1 MGVSIG
7 PKIGIDGE
15 AAFRKQIKDIN
26 SAYKSLEE
34 GTKAVTAAFEANGNK
49 QGALEAAQS
58 RLEQQMLKQIEK
70 YDLLKD
76 AVSRATQKYGENSA
90 EAAALEGALY
100 DTENTIRDLER
111 QILDTDDALAKLAD
125 GMGDAA
131 SETDAA
137 EAEFQSS
144 LSSIK
149 AVDTHL
155 KALEAET
162 KAVTAAF
169 EANGDKQG
177 ALEAT
182 ASQLLK
188 QLDKQ
193 REKLKLLETAL
204 QQATDQ
210 YGEGSVEAIQLNTA
224 LHNTKT
230 TIGKLET
237 EVTDTINK
245 LERMSAGLDDVAD
258 EADDAGNAMLDFGDI
273 LNANIISD
281 FIMDGLQE
289 LGDLV
294 VDFAKGMPE
303 AAAEVRAAESQ
314 FEQAFGEME
323 NSARSALE
331 SISEDTGIATT
342 RLQESYTQ
350 IYAFAKTAGAESEVA
365 LDIAGRALVAAA
377 DNAAYYDKSIED
389 VTETLQSFLKGNY
402 ENDAALGV
410 SCTETTRNAA
420 ANELYA
426 QSFNDLSE
434 SQKQLTLLYMVEQAN
449 ELSGAMGQAAREA
462 DSWTNTTGELA
473 EAWRQ
478 LQAALGDP
486 VLEGITPL
494 LQAFTQILNDLS
506 KTLASDELADGMKSF
521 EKSVDS
527 ANKTLE
533 SSEKEIERTAIAAD
547 YYVGKLEELESQVSG
562 SESAQQEYANV
573 VKALNELYPEL
584 NLQISEQTGLLDANS
599 RAQLNNLSALKQKY
613 LQQAQEAQ
621 YTSILQAQAEAT
633 VAVQNAQYQLTQ
645 VQGQRVGIETQLA
658 SILGVS
664 AERARELAYQYV
676 NGANGTVAFTNETAA
691 LAVELVN
698 LIAEEAALE
707 EGIESGNLEIEEAEA
722 LLKELAEA
730 LGLTTDG
737 TGELTEAT
745 DDSSTSLKDLAK
757 AYEDTQESARDSI
770 EFQMGLFDELSMESE
785 MSAREIVDNWAK
797 QQQALEN
804 YKANLQKAIDMNLDK
819 ALVQQL
825 SDGSTQSMVI
835 LDELVNGTEVHVD
848 EINAAFRNLENA
860 KEEVAGAIAGT
871 SNIIEAELDEAESAA
886 YAGGANVADA
896 TARGISDNTY
906 KVSQA
911 ASRMAGTIQ
920 PTYNKILDIRS
931 PSRKMEKSA
940 EYTVDGAVVG
950 VDENIKRFEESMRA
964 MAKAGENA
972 FLQERLES
980 ASLYPSIVTN
990 PVAAQQSRSYTYGDI
1005 IININQ
1011 LPGEDAEELAY
1022 RIMDVIQIEVAKREA
1037 GVSG

>member
-1 MGVSIG
+1 MGYSIG

-15 AAFRKQIKDIN
+15 NEFRSSIKRIN
-26 SAYKSLEE
+26 ETYKALEAE
-34 GTKAVTAAFEANGNK
+34 TRAVTAAFEANDDK
-49 QGALEAAQS
+49 QGRLEATSKQ
-58 RLEQQMLKQIEK
+58 LEKQLTQQRKKLA
-70 YDLLKD
+70 LLED
-76 AVSRATQKYGENSA
+76 AVQKATAKYGEGSL
-90 EAAALEGALY
+90 EATRLNGALY
-100 DTENTIRDLER
+100 DTKATISKLESELSDTDSELRDMAAGLER
-111 QILDTDDALAKLAD
+111 
-125 GMGDAA
+125 
-131 SETDAA
+131 
-137 EAEFQSS
+137 
-144 LSSIK
+144 
-149 AVDTHL
+149 
-155 KALEAET
+155 
-162 KAVTAAF
+162 
-169 EANGDKQG
+169 
-177 ALEAT
+177 
-182 ASQLLK
+182 
-188 QLDKQ
+188 
-193 REKLKLLETAL
+193 
-204 QQATDQ
+204 
-210 YGEGSVEAIQLNTA
+210 
-224 LHNTKT
+224 
-230 TIGKLET
+230 
-237 EVTDTINK
+237 
-245 LERMSAGLDDVAD
+245 AGD

-281 FIMDGLQE
+281 FIMDGLRE

-323 NSARSALE
+323 NSAGSALE

-462 DSWTNTTGELA
+462 GSWTNTTGELA

-478 LQAALGDP
+478 LQAVLGDP
-486 VLEGITPL
+486 VIQAAIPIIQDITDAINALLE
-494 LQAFTQILNDLS
+494 Q
-506 KTLASDELADGMKSF
+506 SDWEKLDGSMEDF
-521 EKSVDS
+521 VDS
-527 ANKTLE
+527 MEDANAQFSE
-533 SSEKEIERTAIAAD
+533 SVESAESAA
-547 YYVGKLEELESQVSG
+547 YAVQQYLNRLSELEKAGLDTAQSQY
-562 SESAQQEYANV
+562 EYKRIIEEINS
-573 VKALNELYPEL
+573 LIPGL
-584 NLQISEQTGLLDANS
+584 NLSINDQTGLLEQNKGTVQDEVAAWLEMQKIAALQEKLTNQTKLRTDAETS
-599 RAQLNNLSALKQKY
+599 LMEARYQLSNAEAEGAAIEGELAGKQEELNAAVAKLTALQNEQGHSSYAAAYGARDLSAEIENQQQKID
-613 LQQAQEAQ
+613 
-621 YTSILQAQAEAT
+621 S
-633 VAVQNAQYQLTQ
+633 
-645 VQGQRVGIETQLA
+645 
-658 SILGVS
+658 
-664 AERARELAYQYV
+664 
-676 NGANGTVAFTNETAA
+676 
-691 LAVELVN
+691 LAVEIDHLNNQLDDNATEQEN
-698 LIAEEAALE
+698 LNNSIAEGQKTVDEYGSEIDQTSKELQDYTRENKNALNSQGQLQGSITDTQEAIQALE
-707 EGIESGNLEIEEAEA
+707 EEYEA
-722 LLKELAEA
+722 
-730 LGLTTDG
+730 
-737 TGELTEAT
+737 
-745 DDSSTSLKDLAK
+745 AK
-757 AYEDTQESARDSI
+757 QAAIDSI
-770 EFQMGLFDELSMESE
+770 ESQMGLFDELSMESE

-848 EINAAFRNLENA
+848 EINAAFRNRLNA
-860 KEEVAGAIAGT
+860 EEEVAGAIAGI
-871 SNIIEAELDEAESAA
+871 SNTIEAELDEAEGAA

-911 ASRMAGTIQ
+911 AHRMAGTIQ
-920 PTYNKILDIRS
+920 PTYNKVLDIRS
-931 PSRKMEKSA
+931 PSRKMKKSA
-940 EYTVDGAVVG
+940 EYTVDGAVIG

-980 ASLYPSIVTN
+980 AALYPSIVTN

-1005 IININQ
+1005 SININQ

-1022 RIMDVIQIEVAKREA
+1022 RIMDVIQIEIAKREA

>member
-1 MGVSIG
+1 MGYSIG

-15 AAFRKQIKDIN
+15 NEFRSSIKRIN
-26 SAYKSLEE
+26 ETYKALEAE
-34 GTKAVTAAFEANGNK
+34 TRAVTAAFEANDDK
-49 QGALEAAQS
+49 QGRLEATSKQ
-58 RLEQQMLKQIEK
+58 LEKQLTQQRKKLA
-70 YDLLKD
+70 LLED
-76 AVSRATQKYGENSA
+76 AVQKATAKYGEGSL
-90 EAAALEGALY
+90 EATRLNGALY
-100 DTENTIRDLER
+100 DTKATISKLESELSDTDSELRDMAAGLER
-111 QILDTDDALAKLAD
+111 
-125 GMGDAA
+125 
-131 SETDAA
+131 
-137 EAEFQSS
+137 
-144 LSSIK
+144 
-149 AVDTHL
+149 
-155 KALEAET
+155 
-162 KAVTAAF
+162 
-169 EANGDKQG
+169 
-177 ALEAT
+177 
-182 ASQLLK
+182 
-188 QLDKQ
+188 
-193 REKLKLLETAL
+193 
-204 QQATDQ
+204 
-210 YGEGSVEAIQLNTA
+210 
-224 LHNTKT
+224 
-230 TIGKLET
+230 
-237 EVTDTINK
+237 
-245 LERMSAGLDDVAD
+245 AGD

-281 FIMDGLQE
+281 FIMDGLRE

-426 QSFNDLSE
+426 QSFTDLSE

-478 LQAALGDP
+478 LQAVLGDP
-486 VLEGITPL
+486 VIQAAIPIIQDITDAINALLE
-494 LQAFTQILNDLS
+494 Q
-506 KTLASDELADGMKSF
+506 SDWEKLDGSMEDF
-521 EKSVDS
+521 VDS
-527 ANKTLE
+527 MEDANAQFSE
-533 SSEKEIERTAIAAD
+533 SVESAESAA
-547 YYVGKLEELESQVSG
+547 YAVQQYLNRLSELEKAGLDTAQSQY
-562 SESAQQEYANV
+562 EYKRIVEEINS
-573 VKALNELYPEL
+573 LIPGL
-584 NLQISEQTGLLDANS
+584 NLSINDQTGLLEQNKNAVLGEATAWQKMQTANAIQEKLANQTKLRTDAETS
-599 RAQLNNLSALKQKY
+599 LLEARYQLSNAEAEGAAIEEELAGKQEELTAVVAKLTALQNEQGHSSYAAAYGARDLSAEIENQQQKID
-613 LQQAQEAQ
+613 
-621 YTSILQAQAEAT
+621 S
-633 VAVQNAQYQLTQ
+633 
-645 VQGQRVGIETQLA
+645 
-658 SILGVS
+658 
-664 AERARELAYQYV
+664 
-676 NGANGTVAFTNETAA
+676 
-691 LAVELVN
+691 LAVEIDHLNNQLDDNATEQEN
-698 LIAEEAALE
+698 LNNSIAEGQKVVDKYGSEIDQTAKELQDYTRENKNALNSQGQLQGSITDTQEAIQALE
-707 EGIESGNLEIEEAEA
+707 EEYEA
-722 LLKELAEA
+722 
-730 LGLTTDG
+730 
-737 TGELTEAT
+737 
-745 DDSSTSLKDLAK
+745 AK
-757 AYEDTQESARDSI
+757 QAAIDSI
-770 EFQMGLFDELSMESE
+770 ESQMGLFDELSMESE

-804 YKANLQKAIDMNLDK
+804 YKANLQKAIDMHLDE

-848 EINAAFRNLENA
+848 EINAAFRNRLNA
-860 KEEVAGAIAGT
+860 EEEVAGAIAGI
-871 SNIIEAELDEAESAA
+871 SNTIEAELDEAESAA

-931 PSRKMEKSA
+931 PSRKMKKSA
-940 EYTVDGAVVG
+940 EYTVDGAVIG

-972 FLQERLES
+972 FLQERIES
-980 ASLYPSIVTN
+980 AALYPSIVTVN